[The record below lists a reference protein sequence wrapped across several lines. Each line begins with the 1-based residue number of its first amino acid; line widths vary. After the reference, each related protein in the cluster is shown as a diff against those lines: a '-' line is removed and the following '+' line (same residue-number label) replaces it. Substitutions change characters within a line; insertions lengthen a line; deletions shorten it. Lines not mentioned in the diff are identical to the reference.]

1 MLYIVVIQARFS
13 LGIVARMYNTLQTHV
28 FVAFYDLLSEWL
40 EGHSKWGVDKVSFMY
55 YICNVNLFL
64 ISPIWKTLNEK
75 KVNVYLN
82 FKKIKQ
88 FRVEWVV
95 LHFYI
100 FLLKFVI
107 ERYLIYFWYGSFRK
121 LTLLIVDTSW
131 DDSFDVQHG
140 KGVSKRKYNRPLE
153 GFISSPIN

>member
-75 KVNVYLN
+75 DSNNFALNGLFCIFTFFVEICDRKVPD
-82 FKKIKQ
+82 I
-88 FRVEWVV
+88 
-95 LHFYI
+95 
-100 FLLKFVI
+100 
-107 ERYLIYFWYGSFRK
+107 
-121 LTLLIVDTSW
+121 LLIW
-131 DDSFDVQHG
+131 
-140 KGVSKRKYNRPLE
+140 LL
-153 GFISSPIN
+153 